1 MRKVEKLTIAKIE
14 EKGSKFIAY
23 AYPLAKLEE
32 LKPLLAILKKE
43 HKKARHICYAYV
55 IDDKLYGFHNDSE
68 PAGTA
73 GKPIFEVLQGRALVC
88 SVVFVVRYFGGT
100 LLGTGLLSRSYRE
113 ACKLV
118 LDEAGLS
125 KTSK

>member
-1 MRKVEKLTIAKIE
+1 MRKIASLSIAKLE

-23 AYPLAKLEE
+23 AYPLVTLDD
-32 LKPLLAILKKE
+32 LKPLLTALKKE
-43 HKKARHICYAYV
+43 HKKARHICYAYI
-55 IDDKLYGFHNDSE
+55 IDDKQYGFHNDSE

-118 LDEAGLS
+118 LDEAGLTKIS
-125 KTSK
+125 K